1 MVVSAVDTVTGT
13 YLTFNET
20 LTDLVQPV
28 VASSAI
34 PFAFPNQHFE
44 EQGWI
49 AMDGGTVW
57 NTNIVSAIQRCR
69 ETVEDDRDIILDV
82 FVCSSSKLPKRGDT
96 GKTLENFLRYK
107 DIKDYHVGVNDVVE
121 EIQAYPDVNFRYYL
135 TPSEALAG
143 GLDIIKVDNATVTWP
158 MQL

>member
-69 ETVEDDRDIILDV
+69 ETVEDDRDIILLSNGHICPIWYATLID
-82 FVCSSSKLPKRGDT
+82 KGIIPEAEKDGLRKIGRLLEGHPKT
-96 GKTLENFLRYK
+96 N
-107 DIKDYHVGVNDVVE
+107 I
-121 EIQAYPDVNFRYYL
+121 P
-135 TPSEALAG
+135 
-143 GLDIIKVDNATVTWP
+143 
-158 MQL
+158 